1 MDPLLRSYLS
11 GFAAKV
17 RFVQLDV
24 AIDAETKVHP
34 HLHAEH
40 HSKMTTSSLTI
51 LKYILCT
58 LKGNTYR
65 RFVFLDLC
73 RVSNCVL
80 VVRQCNNCWPLDH
93 RRFRDLL
100 AESTWKSK
108 LFEETFCIAPLT
120 IYPEMGSVEIVKA
133 PGSRTS
139 TSLHRPSVSCAG
151 PWSRMPHHATK
162 GMFTEH

>member
-65 RFVFLDLC
+65 WFVFLDLC

-80 VVRQCNNCWPLDH
+80 VVRQCNNC
-93 RRFRDLL
+93 
-100 AESTWKSK
+100 
-108 LFEETFCIAPLT
+108 
-120 IYPEMGSVEIVKA
+120 
-133 PGSRTS
+133 
-139 TSLHRPSVSCAG
+139 
-151 PWSRMPHHATK
+151 
-162 GMFTEH
+162 